1 MSPDGSMLAYAL
13 GNDFSKGPEY
23 FNEFP
28 PKLCVHFIPDNEL
41 RCARWLIL
49 IYHYYTDDCLL
60 GCFVYVEVGSTIW
73 GEANSEGWNNSV
85 YLNYLIPFIMA
96 SLSNIIL

>member
-1 MSPDGSMLAYAL
+1 MIFWDVQVRNKIRTFQFNCNPVICSKMSPDGSMLAYAL

-41 RCARWLIL
+41 RCAR
-49 IYHYYTDDCLL
+49 
-60 GCFVYVEVGSTIW
+60 
-73 GEANSEGWNNSV
+73 
-85 YLNYLIPFIMA
+85 
-96 SLSNIIL
+96 